1 MTANDN
7 SSWKIFSR
15 TDQTPRNALE
25 RLPASPPW
33 RPQHGGVPKAP
44 PDVAD
49 FDGDPDL
56 VNGVKFQITEEMEE
70 AVNAALYLR
79 RPLLLSGNPGTGKS
93 SLIRAVA
100 HQLRLGPVLRW
111 RITSKSVLREGLY
124 QYDALARLYEH
135 QTAQADRGKDSGTEQ
150 ADRDK
155 DSGRIAGNDV
165 GEFLR
170 LGPVGTALYPRT
182 GDISGTGKRYSWPRA
197 LLIDELDKSD
207 IDLPNDLL
215 HVLEEGSFEIPELMR
230 QRASTEPATPR
241 TSKVLFW
248 NGGPNERMEI
258 KGGKVECDQFPFV
271 VITSN
276 SEREFPAPFLRRCI
290 QLTIEDPKG
299 DRLREII
306 EAQLAMKLG
315 PDGKSAQLNEGG
327 TPIPISDSEGRS
339 LLEIFEE
346 ARDKDAK
353 LAVDQLMNALYLVI
367 SDKTGQADKKRL
379 TDLLYRSLGT

>member
-15 TDQTPRNALE
+15 TDPTPRNDLE

-44 PDVAD
+44 PDVANHD
-49 FDGDPDL
+49 ADPDL
-56 VNGVKFQITEEMEE
+56 VKGEKFQITEEMEE
-70 AVNAALYLR
+70 AVNASLYLR

-111 RITSKSVLREGLY
+111 RITSKSVLLEGLY
-124 QYDALARLYEH
+124 QYDALARLYAH
-135 QTAQADRGKDSGTEQ
+135 QTAQADRNQGSTPE
-150 ADRDK
+150 ADRNQG
-155 DSGRIAGNDV
+155 SAPEAGSDI

-170 LGPVGTALYPRT
+170 LGPVGTALCPRT
-182 GDISGTGKRYSWPRA
+182 SALPTGQGHSWPRA

-215 HVLEEGSFEIPELMR
+215 HVLEEGYFEIPELMR
-230 QRASTEPATPR
+230 QKASAEPAVQQ
-241 TSKVLFW
+241 TSEVLFW
-248 NGGPNERMEI
+248 NGGPNERMQI
-258 KGGKVECDQFPFV
+258 TGGKVQCDQFPFV

-299 DRLREII
+299 DRLKEII
-306 EAQLAMKLG
+306 EAQLSMKIA
-315 PDGKSAQLNEGG
+315 PDGKSAYLNQGG
-327 TPIPISDSEGRS
+327 TPIPISDSEGKS

-379 TDLLYRSLGT
+379 TELLYRSLGT

>member
-15 TDQTPRNALE
+15 SNQTPGNDLE

-33 RPQHGGVPKAP
+33 RPQHGGVPAAP

-49 FDGDPDL
+49 YDGDPDL
-56 VNGVKFQITEEMEE
+56 LKGVKFRITEEMEE

-124 QYDALARLYEH
+124 HYDALARLYEH
-135 QTAQADRGKDSGTEQ
+135 QTAEADRPQG
-150 ADRDK
+150 
-155 DSGRIAGNDV
+155 SGRDMDDDI

-170 LGPVGTALYPRT
+170 LGPVGTALCPRRAELP
-182 GDISGTGKRYSWPRA
+182 GSGKPFAWPRA

-230 QRASTEPATPR
+230 QRATTEPAAR
-241 TSKVLFW
+241 QTSRVLFW
-248 NGGPNERMEI
+248 NGGADRKMQI
-258 KGGKVECDQFPFV
+258 SGGKVQCDQFPFV

-299 DRLREII
+299 DWLKEIV
-306 EAQLAMKLG
+306 ETQLSLKISG
-315 PDGKSAQLNEGG
+315 DGRSVHLDEGG
-327 TPIPISDSEGRS
+327 APIPIDDSQGKS

-367 SDKTGQADKKRL
+367 SDKTRQADKKRL

>member
-15 TDQTPRNALE
+15 TNRTPRNDLE

-44 PDVAD
+44 PDVAKY
-49 FDGDPDL
+49 DGDPDL
-56 VNGVKFQITEEMEE
+56 TKGINFRITEEMEE

-111 RITSKSVLREGLY
+111 RITSKSVLPQGQY
-124 QYDALARLYEH
+124 QYDALARLYKH
-135 QTAQADRGKDSGTEQ
+135 QTDE
-150 ADRDK
+150 ADRDT
-155 DSGRIAGNDV
+155 DSGREAGDDI

-182 GDISGTGKRYSWPRA
+182 GGIPGASETYSWPRA

-258 KGGKVECDQFPFV
+258 KSGKVECDQFPFV

>member
-7 SSWKIFSR
+7 GSWKIFSR
-15 TDQTPRNALE
+15 TNPTPRNDLE

-33 RPQHGGVPKAP
+33 RPQHGGVPQAP
-44 PDVAD
+44 PDVANYD
-49 FDGDPDL
+49 SDPDL
-56 VNGVKFQITEEMEE
+56 LKGVKFQITEEMEE

-135 QTAQADRGKDSGTEQ
+135 QTAQADREKG
-150 ADRDK
+150 
-155 DSGRIAGNDV
+155 SGRAAGDDI

-182 GDISGTGKRYSWPRA
+182 GQRYSWPRA

-230 QRASTEPATPR
+230 QRASTEPATPQ
-241 TSKVLFW
+241 TAKVLFW

-258 KGGKVECDQFPFV
+258 TGGRVLCDQFPFV

-290 QLTIEDPKG
+290 QLTIWDPEG
-299 DRLREII
+299 DELKKII
-306 EAQLAMKLG
+306 EAQLSLKLD
-315 PDGKSAQLNEGG
+315 PDGKSANLEDG
-327 TPIPISDSEGRS
+327 TQVPISDSEGKS
-339 LLEIFEE
+339 LLEIFAE

-353 LAVDQLMNALYLVI
+353 LAVDQLMNALQLVMTGKI
-367 SDKTGQADKKRL
+367 GQAAIRRIA
-379 TDLLYRSLGT
+379 DLLYRSLGT

>member
-111 RITSKSVLREGLY
+111 RITSKSVLLNGLY
-124 QYDALARLYEH
+124 QYDALARLYAH
-135 QTAQADRGKDSGTEQ
+135 QTERADWRQGE
-150 ADRDK
+150 A
-155 DSGRIAGNDV
+155 RIVDDDI

-230 QRASTEPATPR
+230 QRASTEPATPQ
-241 TSKVLFW
+241 TAKVLFW

-258 KGGKVECDQFPFV
+258 TGGRVLCDQFPFV

-290 QLTIEDPKG
+290 QLTIWDPEG
-299 DRLREII
+299 DELKKII
-306 EAQLAMKLG
+306 EAQLSLKLD
-315 PDGKSAQLNEGG
+315 PDGKSANLEDG
-327 TPIPISDSEGRS
+327 TQVPISDSEGKS
-339 LLEIFEE
+339 LLEIFAE

-353 LAVDQLMNALYLVI
+353 LAVDQLMNALQLVMTGKI
-367 SDKTGQADKKRL
+367 GQAAIRRIA
-379 TDLLYRSLGT
+379 DLLYRSLGT

>member
-15 TDQTPRNALE
+15 TNSTPRNDLE

-44 PDVAD
+44 PDVAAYD
-49 FDGDPDL
+49 ADPDL
-56 VNGVKFQITEEMEE
+56 VKGAKFQITDKMEE

-111 RITSKSVLREGLY
+111 RITSKSVLLNGLY
-124 QYDALARLYEH
+124 QYDALARLYAH
-135 QTAQADRGKDSGTEQ
+135 QTERADWRQGE
-150 ADRDK
+150 A
-155 DSGRIAGNDV
+155 RIVDDDI

-170 LGPVGTALYPRT
+170 LGPVGTALCPRK
-182 GDISGTGKRYSWPRA
+182 GYSWPRA

-215 HVLEEGSFEIPELMR
+215 HVLEEGSFEIEELNR
-230 QRASTEPATPR
+230 QRASAEPSTR
-241 TSKVLFW
+241 QVSKVLFW
-248 NGGPNERMEI
+248 EGGPGERLEI
-258 KGGKVECDQFPFV
+258 TDGRVKCDQFPFV

-290 QLTIEDPKG
+290 QLTVDDPKG
-299 DRLREII
+299 DQLKQII
-306 EAQLAMKLG
+306 ETQLSMKISPDRKTAQ
-315 PDGKSAQLNEGG
+315 PDAGG
-327 TPIPISDSEGRS
+327 APVSISDTAGKS
-339 LLEIFEE
+339 LLEIFED
-346 ARDKDAK
+346 ACDQDAK
-353 LAVDQLMNALYLVI
+353 LAVDQLMNALHLVI
-367 SDKTGQADKKRL
+367 GAKPSQAEIKGL
-379 TDLLYRSLGT
+379 AELLYRSLGT